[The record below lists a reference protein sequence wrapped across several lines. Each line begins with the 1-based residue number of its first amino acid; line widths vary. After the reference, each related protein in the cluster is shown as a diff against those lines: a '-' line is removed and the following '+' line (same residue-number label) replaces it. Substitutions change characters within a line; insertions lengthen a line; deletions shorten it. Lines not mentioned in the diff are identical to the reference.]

1 MVDRFSSDETIREL
15 EQTVDKYQ
23 SGLIAEFRTDLPS
36 LKPADYRLFLFSTL
50 GFSTSAISV
59 FLKEEKLDAVY
70 NRKSRLKA
78 KIKKLDSET
87 ARTKYLSYL

>member
-1 MVDRFSSDETIREL
+1 MS
-15 EQTVDKYQ
+15 
-23 SGLIAEFRTDLPS
+23 AFRADLPS
-36 LKPADYRLFLFSTL
+36 LKPADYQLFLFSIL

-78 KIKKLDSET
+78 KIKKLDSEDV
-87 ARTKYLSYL
+87 RSKYLSYL